1 MILPIRQMLL
11 ACFLCLG
18 TLNGWV
24 VRVWYF
30 RRNAIFW
37 RTAMGDE
44 VRVWCDR
51 EVDFLEVLFDER
63 EGYFRETENDGVM
76 ERVDRDGN
84 IVGFSVLNVSG
95 LSRAKPLSVHLKK
108 QTA

>member
-44 VRVWCDR
+44 
-51 EVDFLEVLFDER
+51 DFLEVLFDER